1 MSGVRPS
8 PNPTAEPANGPAPG
22 ATAVSAIGEQL
33 RALGRFGVFMGQVA
47 VRAGRRPL
55 FLSETLQHVW
65 TTSLRCLLPVVAVTL
80 PFGMVIALEGL
91 EIFRLF
97 GAERMLSS
105 LVSVAVLRELSPVL
119 ASVLIAAQGGS
130 SCAAELGAMRI
141 KEEIDATEVM
151 AVDGIKLHVVP
162 RVLALTL
169 ACPLLNVVGSVAG
182 LTGGWFTAVV
192 VKGEQSGIFLGSLW
206 ALTTPIDVWGGTL
219 KTLMFGAIIGLI
231 AAYHGYYASG
241 GAAGVGRAVNDTVV
255 HSVLVF
261 ITFNYL
267 LTSALF
273 SGVMP

>member
-1 MSGVRPS
+1 MSSARPS
-8 PNPTAEPANGPAPG
+8 PDPPLAPPVEAG
-22 ATAVSAIGEQL
+22 APLAWAVD
-33 RALGRFGVFMGQVA
+33 ALCELGAFGVFMGKVA
-47 VRAGRRPL
+47 VRAVRPPYFIPEL
-55 FLSETLQHVW
+55 LAHTW
-65 TTSLRCLLPVVAVTL
+65 TTALRCLLPVVAVTL

-97 GAERMLSS
+97 GAQRMLSS

-151 AVDGIKLHVVP
+151 AVDGIQLHVVP

-169 ACPLLNVVGSVAG
+169 AAPLLNVVGSVAG

-206 ALTTPIDVWGGTL
+206 ELTTPLDVWAGTV
-219 KTLMFGAIIGLI
+219 KTLVFGAIIGLI
-231 AAYHGYYASG
+231 AAYHGYHATG

-267 LTSALF
+267 LTSAIF